1 MGLSTRWLFLISLFA
16 RVTVAEE
23 HNLTGALPNLPELG
37 GLLEDVGDVNN
48 VFPTSMSMESAV
60 PHGVCV
66 NASDPSERLECEKAF
81 HMGKNSR
88 LGDETVKNETQHL
101 KVKGRLSASSF
112 QPMVLAD
119 CIDYPCIS
127 KYLLGKITNAPFL
140 YNKKRF
146 GNVPRKEF
154 RVMSDAERK
163 RFFDALNLL
172 KKNGVYDRW
181 SDIHQQMSTRG
192 TAHQGSN
199 FLPWH
204 REHLKRPPLL
214 TAQYHN
220 AFRLELELRRID
232 ADISIPFWDSTVDAK
247 LPVPADSVMWSP
259 ELLGNTFG
267 PITTGAFEG
276 WQNEE
281 KKSGV
286 IREVGVFPNSHP
298 LTIAGVRSALSFSTV
313 DDVLAQSKKIST
325 KGCGDINYNWLD
337 IQHNHV
343 HNFVGGDMRFVQW
356 SSRDPTFLLH
366 HAFIDFI
373 WEGWRMLHQTEQQ
386 RDSEYPNDACIN
398 IANRATTLMYPFRL
412 RNIDGLSNAYTRN
425 LYHYWP
431 APRCTKE
438 TADCE
443 GSRFLFCD
451 TRDPNAPQCV
461 SKVRVGGSCAGFE
474 QSAPMDVCYRGVC
487 VGGRCV
493 EKDLTSPTGGKPVE
507 YPAQNNA
514 VVEERCLDRHPCCQ
528 SRASPQLCRDNP
540 AVRLLC
546 PASCTVCVP
555 KYYWPTS
562 DCSDR
567 LRNCYALSQRG
578 ACNVKEYITNCRG
591 TCGHCQGSCE
601 AGVTSWQQ
609 DLAAAAAAIKN
620 AG

>member
-1 MGLSTRWLFLISLFA
+1 MGLSTRWLFLIPLFA
-16 RVTVAEE
+16 WVTVAEE

-48 VFPTSMSMESAV
+48 VFPTSISMESAV
-60 PHGVCV
+60 PHGLCV
-66 NASDPSERLECEKAF
+66 NASHRSERLECEKAF

-127 KYLLGKITNAPFL
+127 N
-140 YNKKRF
+140 
-146 GNVPRKEF
+146 
-154 RVMSDAERK
+154 DAERK
-163 RFFDALNLL
+163 RFVDALNLL

-204 REHLKRPPLL
+204 
-214 TAQYHN
+214 Q
-220 AFRLELELRRID
+220 LRRID
-232 ADISIPFWDSTVDAK
+232 ADISIPFWDSTIAAM
-247 LPVPADSVMWSP
+247 LPLPADSVMWSP
-259 ELLGNTFG
+259 EVLGNTFG

-298 LTIAGVRSALSFSTV
+298 LTIAGNALSFSTV
-313 DDVLAQSKKIST
+313 DEVLAQSKKIST

-337 IQHNHV
+337 IEHNHV
-343 HNFVGGDMRFVQW
+343 HNFVGGGMCFVQW

-373 WEGWRMLHQTEQQ
+373 WDGWRMLHQTEQQ

-443 GSRFLFCD
+443 GSRLLFCD

-461 SKVRVGGSCAGFE
+461 SKVRVGGS
-474 QSAPMDVCYRGVC
+474 RG
-487 VGGRCV
+487 
-493 EKDLTSPTGGKPVE
+493 
-507 YPAQNNA
+507 
-514 VVEERCLDRHPCCQ
+514 
-528 SRASPQLCRDNP
+528 
-540 AVRLLC
+540 
-546 PASCTVCVP
+546 
-555 KYYWPTS
+555 
-562 DCSDR
+562 
-567 LRNCYALSQRG
+567 
-578 ACNVKEYITNCRG
+578 
-591 TCGHCQGSCE
+591 
-601 AGVTSWQQ
+601 
-609 DLAAAAAAIKN
+609 
-620 AG
+620 